1 MYIGE
6 KFYVCVVS
14 DRFVFQRGVC
24 VKLNDIV
31 YMIVYGYEILLLQ
44 FFFFLGVCDCDIGY
58 IGDDCL
64 VVEIDF
70 SELDSIEGGVLIDIS
85 VGVVR

>member
-1 MYIGE
+1 MVM
-6 KFYVCVVS
+6 KFCYYS
-14 DRFVFQRGVC
+14 DY
-24 VKLNDIV
+24 NIV
-31 YMIVYGYEILLLQ
+31 
-44 FFFFLGVCDCDIGY
+44 FFFLGVCDCDIGY

>member
-1 MYIGE
+1 M
-6 KFYVCVVS
+6 KFCYY
-14 DRFVFQRGVC
+14 
-24 VKLNDIV
+24 KI
-31 YMIVYGYEILLLQ
+31 IIL
-44 FFFFLGVCDCDIGY
+44 FFFFLGVCDCDVGY